1 MAHTASARGAGRD
14 STRERD
20 HPGTAGDGG
29 ADWAL
34 KDEIIW
40 GLGWKA
46 ELLKNQLSREKGS
59 SAPRNQNQNQET
71 KDGRA
76 LRALLSNGTLGCELG
91 AGPLLH
97 KA

>member
-20 HPGTAGDGG
+20 HPGAAGDGG

-59 SAPRNQNQNQET
+59 SAPRNQET

-76 LRALLSNGTLGCELG
+76 LRALLSNRTLGCELG
-91 AGPLLH
+91 AEPLLH
-97 KA
+97 KT